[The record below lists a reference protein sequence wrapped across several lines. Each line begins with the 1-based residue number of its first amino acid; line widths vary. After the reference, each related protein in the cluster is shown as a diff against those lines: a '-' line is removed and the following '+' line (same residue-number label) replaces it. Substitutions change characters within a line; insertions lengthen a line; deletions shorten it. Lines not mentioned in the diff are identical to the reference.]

1 MLRQKGTDPVPTDR
15 SDNDDGNERKK
26 LRRRGI
32 GIAALAAVASVTIG
46 GTANY
51 FFDRGDA
58 NAQAVSKP
66 EASTTL
72 DPTETPTSQPEE
84 YEHTLPTTETTE
96 PAPSTELD
104 TSTHEAFT
112 APETLNAST
121 VKFQL
126 ASGEVITGTEN
137 LVTMLEVPYAAGMT
151 NIEYDTELVKRLGIL
166 VNINTSNEAISAY
179 ADESGG
185 IEGVEKVMDMYGEN
199 GAVAEAFG
207 EGRAG
212 VSGQPGVTEYIAS
225 VSNYN
230 RQRADETGQDY
241 QCIYIMT
248 EPPTREVPL
257 NTERMGTG
265 ILTEKCGAVQPDG
278 SLAVERTRNIQ
289 MNFNVTIPAPGEA
302 IHLADSSSVSVL
314 E

>member
-1 MLRQKGTDPVPTDR
+1 MLRKRTGTDPTPRDSSDDDV
-15 SDNDDGNERKK
+15 DNDRQ
-26 LRRRGI
+26 RRRRLSMGV
-32 GIAALAAVASVTIG
+32 AALTLAFGLGGGAGLNVLLDKDSSVRA
-46 GTANY
+46 GTN
-51 FFDRGDA
+51 
-58 NAQAVSKP
+58 NP
-66 EASTTL
+66 EATAPLNPPSETSA
-72 DPTETPTSQPEE
+72 PSPETPT
-84 YEHTLPTTETTE
+84 TTSTPETTE
-96 PAPSTELD
+96 PATESSEP
-104 TSTHEAFT
+104 TPEAFT

-248 EPPTREVPL
+248 EPPTKEVPL

-265 ILTEKCGAVQPDG
+265 VLTEKCGAVQPDG